1 MRGRSDEAGMAA
13 EVLLPRRSAVYRALH
28 RAALERRC
36 IFLAGLSGVGKSL
49 MLQQLALI
57 ANEVGRVVHLLQW
70 DVARGACETPD
81 LLARYPELEGVT
93 HAAIRKAVGLWAR
106 EAVWRWDR
114 AHGQA
119 RHLLIGETPL
129 LGNRLIELAQ
139 PGVDGVEPLLAGRG
153 SLFLIPAPS
162 CAVRRVIEASRAR
175 EMASPLH
182 ERERANAAPSLL
194 RAHWDEVARV
204 ARQLGVPGSR
214 TGEGYDPAVYVAVYR
229 RLLRHRRRA
238 TLPITSVLPV
248 RASPYELGAV
258 ASELMPTPDDV
269 ERIMLQVEAYPD
281 AQLQREVDNWFET

>member
-1 MRGRSDEAGMAA
+1 MGGRSGEAGIAA
-13 EVLLPRRSAVYRALH
+13 EILLPRRSAVYRALH
-28 RAALERRC
+28 RAAIERRC

-70 DVARGACETPD
+70 DVARGAFETPD
-81 LLARYPELEGVT
+81 LLARYPEVDGVT

-106 EAVWRWDR
+106 EAVGRWDR
-114 AHGQA
+114 AHVEA

-129 LGNRLIELAQ
+129 IGNRLIELAQ
-139 PGVDGVEPLLAGRG
+139 RRDDEVEPLLAGRE

-162 CAVRRVIEASRAR
+162 RAVRRVIEASRAR

-194 RAHWDEVARV
+194 RAHWEEIARV

-214 TGEGYDPAVYVAVYR
+214 PGDGYDAAVYVGVYR

-258 ASELMPTPDDV
+258 ASELMPTRDEV
-269 ERIMLQVEAYPD
+269 ERIMLQVEAYP
-281 AQLQREVDNWFET
+281 AGQLEREVDNWFES